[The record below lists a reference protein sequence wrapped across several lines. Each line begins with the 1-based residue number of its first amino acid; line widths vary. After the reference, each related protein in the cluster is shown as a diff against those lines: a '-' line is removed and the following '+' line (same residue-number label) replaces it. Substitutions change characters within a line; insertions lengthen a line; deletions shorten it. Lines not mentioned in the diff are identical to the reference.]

1 MCSSSRCFEC
11 AAECVGPTPSAADDD
26 GPNPPSLPPC
36 HSPRSLAATAPW
48 RTAMAMGLL
57 SGERAAQYSIE
68 LLAQWDRK
76 RRPIP
81 LAEGDKPA
89 KHFGKV
95 VLIHLPKL
103 SQTEHN
109 AFVLIRD
116 KRQNLLCFNMQRQ
129 KGFIFRGLL
138 VLAPH
143 IGIDWVRHSCLCRT
157 DRSSSP
163 RDSLS

>member
-1 MCSSSRCFEC
+1 
-11 AAECVGPTPSAADDD
+11 
-26 GPNPPSLPPC
+26 
-36 HSPRSLAATAPW
+36 
-48 RTAMAMGLL
+48 MAMGLL

-81 LAEGDKPA
+81 LAGR
-89 KHFGKV
+89 HFGKV

-109 AFVLIRD
+109 ALELIRD

-129 KGFIFRGLL
+129 KGFSRPARLEYW
-138 VLAPH
+138 H
-143 IGIDWVRHSCLCRT
+143 
-157 DRSSSP
+157 
-163 RDSLS
+163 